1 MKDLTDEQRIE
12 IQRITDEH
20 ARTLKTRST
29 TADESDKTE
38 FAAFNKRMRETVA
51 FEQIKTIA
59 ATHNVRE
66 STKVYAL
73 KRNLEVQKKK
83 EKSKQNNSV
92 SRPFWY

>member
-1 MKDLTDEQRIE
+1 MRDLTQAELLE
-12 IQRITDEH
+12 VQRITDEH

-29 TADESDKTE
+29 TANETE
-38 FAAFNKRMRETVA
+38 NTDFAAFNKRMRETVA

-66 STKVYAL
+66 STKIYAL
-73 KRNLEVQKKK
+73 KRNLEAQKKK

-92 SRPFWY
+92 SQPFWY